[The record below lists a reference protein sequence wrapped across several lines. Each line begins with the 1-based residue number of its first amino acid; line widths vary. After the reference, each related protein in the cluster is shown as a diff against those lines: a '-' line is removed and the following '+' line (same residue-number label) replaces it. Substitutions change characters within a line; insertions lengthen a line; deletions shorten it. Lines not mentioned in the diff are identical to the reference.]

1 VALMDRLLRFG
12 EGKLLKQLSNIAK
25 QVNAIE
31 DDFVAMSDEEL
42 RGQTAEFRSRYD
54 RGETLESLLPETFA
68 TVREASRRVLDKRHF
83 DVQVMGGAALHM
95 GNIAEM
101 KTGEGK
107 TLVATMPSYLNALT
121 GRGVHIVTVNDY
133 LAKRDSEWMGR
144 IHHFL
149 GMEVGAI
156 LSQMDPASRRRA
168 YQADITY
175 GTNNEFGFDYLRDN
189 MALSLEDCVQH
200 GHNYAIVDEVDSILI
215 DEARTPLIISGP
227 AEDTGKWYPEFAK
240 LVNRLR
246 RDEQYEVDEKKKT
259 VAINE
264 AGIDAVEDW
273 LGIGNLYESAN
284 TPLISYLN
292 NAIKAKELF
301 KLDRDYVVI
310 NGEVL
315 IVDEHTGRTL
325 IGRRYNE
332 GLHQAIEAKE
342 GVQIREEYQTL
353 ATISLQNYFRMYD
366 KLAGMTGTAL
376 TEASEFQKIYGLGV
390 VPIPTNMPMIRS
402 DQRDLIYRTEEA
414 KFEAIVKDVAERHE
428 NGQPVLIGTAS
439 VAKSEILSGLLKRA
453 GVKHEVLNAKQ
464 HEREAAIIAMAG
476 AKGAVTVATNMAG
489 RGTDIILGGNAEFLA
504 DKHLHDSGIDA
515 LENSEEYEKLY
526 PELLEELEKQTEA
539 GHDEVVGLGGLY
551 VVGSERHE
559 SRRID
564 NQLRGRSGRQGDPGE
579 SRFYLS
585 LGDDLMRLFKSDIV
599 DWVLQALKMPD
610 DVPIENK
617 RVTASIA
624 SAQGQVE
631 AQNFEIRKNLLKY
644 DDVMNRQRHAVYSD
658 RRKVLEGADVEPR
671 LRATVDTVIEQYVIG
686 ATEGFAEDWDL
697 EQLWSNMNTLYPV
710 SLVREDYEE
719 RDDLDRQLLID
730 DFKADAQAAYDRRE
744 ESLGEEVMRELER
757 RVLLTVL
764 DRKWREHLYEMDYL
778 REGIGLR
785 AMAQRDPLVEY
796 QREGGDMFNV
806 MMEAFME
813 EVVGYVFHLDVEV
826 QQAPQVGVVTDSDGQ
841 AVQIGSGQIDAGRI
855 DAGRIDAGSQN
866 GHDRGRH
873 LVESGPDPDG
883 PGVAVHAVEEE
894 EPEAATLLEEPI
906 ASPPQIRAKGLAG
919 QTGSRT
925 PLSYSAPAE
934 DGSVTTASKTANKD
948 DDPYANVG
956 RNAPCPCGSGK
967 KFKMC
972 HGRPG
977 AV

>member
-1 VALMDRLLRFG
+1 MALMDRLLRLG
-12 EGKLLKQLSNIAK
+12 EGKLLKQLGNVAK

-31 DDFVAMSDEEL
+31 DDFVAMNDDEL
-42 RGQTAEFRSRYD
+42 RGQTDEFRARYEK
-54 RGETLESLLPETFA
+54 GETLESLLPEAFA

-149 GMEVGAI
+149 GLDVGAI
-156 LSQMDPASRRRA
+156 LSQMTPADRRKA
-168 YQADITY
+168 YHADITY

-189 MALSLEDCVQH
+189 MALSLEDCVQR

-227 AEDTGKWYPEFAK
+227 AEDTVKWYPEFAK

-246 RDEQYEVDEKKKT
+246 RDDHYEVDEKKRT

-273 LGIGNLYESAN
+273 LGIHNLYESAN

-310 NGEVL
+310 NDEVL

-342 GVQIREEYQTL
+342 SVQIREEYQTL

-366 KLAGMTGTAL
+366 KLAGMTGTAM

-390 VPIPTNMPMIRS
+390 VPIPTNMPMIRG

-414 KFEAIVKDVAERHE
+414 KFEAIVKDVAERHQK
-428 NGQPVLIGTAS
+428 GQPVLIGTAS

-476 AKGAVTVATNMAG
+476 AKAAVTVATNMAG

-504 DKHLHDSGIDA
+504 DKKLHDSGIDA

-526 PELLEELEKQTEA
+526 PELLEDLEKETQV
-539 GHDEVVGLGGLY
+539 GHDEVVELGGLY

-564 NQLRGRSGRQGDPGE
+564 NQLRGRSGRQGDPGA

-624 SAQGQVE
+624 SAQSQVE

-644 DDVMNRQRHAVYSD
+644 DDVMNRQRHAIYND
-658 RRKVLEGADVEPR
+658 RRKVLEGADVESR
-671 LRATVDTVIEQYVIG
+671 LRSTVDTVVEQYVVG

-697 EQLWSNMNTLYPV
+697 EQLWINMNTLYPV
-710 SLVREDYEE
+710 SLVRAEYEE
-719 RDDLDRQLLID
+719 RDDLDRETLVD
-730 DFKADAQAAYDRRE
+730 DFKTDAQAAYDRRE
-744 ESLGEEVMRELER
+744 EALGEDVMRELER

-796 QREGGDMFNV
+796 QREGGDMFNL

-813 EVVGYVFHLDVEV
+813 EVVGFVFHLEVEV
-826 QQAPQVGVVTDSDGQ
+826 QEAPMVGVVTDSDGQ
-841 AVQIGSGQIDAGRI
+841 AIQIGSDRTETPS
-855 DAGRIDAGSQN
+855 RN
-866 GHDRGRH
+866 GHDRTH

-883 PGVAVHAVEEE
+883 PGVAVHPVEDEELEPAEAVEE
-894 EPEAATLLEEPI
+894 PAA
-906 ASPPQIRAKGLAG
+906 SRPQVRAKGLAG
-919 QTGSRT
+919 QTGSRA

-934 DGSVTTASKTANKD
+934 DGSVTTARKTTSTE
-948 DDPYANVG
+948 DDPYAGVG

-977 AV
+977 AA